1 MRVGVDDIA
10 QGLRSQ
16 RLTVATQIAGTIAG
30 IDADSRAVAFDE
42 IGVVTV
48 GEDAPCARCNELGL
62 EPRLVHG
69 AAGAVWAV
77 DERAVARREVDGV
90 DGMVPSR
97 CFGIADDDGA
107 VGIVVATLWVGN
119 RTSGR

>member
-1 MRVGVDDIA
+1 MAWEADALEAGIGPCGQRHVDGIHESTVEVGVTCGVIEMRVGVDDIA

-48 GEDAPCARCNELGL
+48 GEDALCARCNGSDWNHASSMGRQVL
-62 EPRLVHG
+62 
-69 AAGAVWAV
+69 
-77 DERAVARREVDGV
+77 
-90 DGMVPSR
+90 
-97 CFGIADDDGA
+97 
-107 VGIVVATLWVGN
+107 
-119 RTSGR
+119 SGP